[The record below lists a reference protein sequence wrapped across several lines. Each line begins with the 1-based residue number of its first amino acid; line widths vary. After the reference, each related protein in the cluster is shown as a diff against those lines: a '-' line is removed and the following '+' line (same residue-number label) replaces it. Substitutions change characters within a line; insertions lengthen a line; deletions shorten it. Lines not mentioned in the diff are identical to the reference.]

1 MAAVDVHN
9 YISTPPLPCQ
19 LLCAYFILLYA
30 TVYTLLRASIV
41 YVFLS
46 SVENKI
52 MVILEYNNEVEC
64 A

>member
-1 MAAVDVHN
+1 MAAVDVNN
-9 YISTPPLPCQ
+9 YINTPFPSHLRF
-19 LLCAYFILLYA
+19 AYFILLYA
-30 TVYTLLRASIV
+30 TVHTRLSSSIV
-41 YVFLS
+41 CVFLS